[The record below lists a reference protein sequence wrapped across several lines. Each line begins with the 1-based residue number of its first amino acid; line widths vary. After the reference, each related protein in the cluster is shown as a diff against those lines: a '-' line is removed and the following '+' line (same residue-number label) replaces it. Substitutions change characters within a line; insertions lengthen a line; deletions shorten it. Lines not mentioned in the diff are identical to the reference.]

1 MTNSELIYKLEQA
14 QALLADVYHYA
25 CESGLRALEARMSVA
40 DSCVCDSLDE
50 LK

>member
-1 MTNSELIYKLEQA
+1 MSNSELISKLKQA

-25 CESGLRALEARMSVA
+25 CENDLRALEARMSVA

-50 LK
+50 LE